1 MEGYHIIFL
10 VFQKA
15 LSFKNQIQKFTFQ
28 KNLKL
33 FYSSDHENK
42 QFREVHTNN
51 HICLK
56 KTWRS
61 NCQPCDEQMARYNHL
76 YISHEIGKYN

>member
-42 QFREVHTNN
+42 QFREVQT
-51 HICLK
+51 I
-56 KTWRS
+56 TFV
-61 NCQPCDEQMARYNHL
+61 
-76 YISHEIGKYN
+76 